1 MSFFMLAP
9 CVLQIVIEYAG
20 LRALMH
26 SADAFFCGRCYGIR
40 EGGLPIRKF
49 EKQHVIV
56 AINDGCQLSV
66 DNARTFIQV
75 LHHYHMHMLDGK
87 ELLKD
92 VIQSY

>member
-9 CVLQIVIEYAG
+9 CVLQIVIEYTG

-40 EGGLPIRKF
+40 EGGLSIRKF
-49 EKQHVIV
+49 EKQRVILAV
-56 AINDGCQLSV
+56 NDGCQLSV
-66 DNARTFIQV
+66 DNIPTFIQV
-75 LHHYHMHMLDGK
+75 LHHHHMHMLEGE
-87 ELLKD
+87 ELLKV